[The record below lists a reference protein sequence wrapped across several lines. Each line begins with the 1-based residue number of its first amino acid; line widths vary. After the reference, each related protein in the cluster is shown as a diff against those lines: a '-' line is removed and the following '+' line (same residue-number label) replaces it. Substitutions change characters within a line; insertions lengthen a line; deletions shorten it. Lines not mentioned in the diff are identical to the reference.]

1 MRIEQLK
8 KLHQKKQQNNSD
20 FYTSNGLHVYFKDAP
35 VNDDV
40 DLEKV
45 IAKMEST
52 IPAHLFE
59 EVEMIIVG
67 WFEEFAERQINA
79 FYDAGTIHVS
89 NIQDSNDDIYD
100 DIIHELAH
108 SLESPHGYLI
118 YGDEKIKNEFLRK
131 RLYLHDILW
140 KNGFKAPKTFFQNT
154 EYDIEFDKFLYETV
168 GYDKLAAM
176 AQCLFVSPYAATSL
190 REYFATG
197 FTEFYLDSNHNFLKK
212 IGPELY
218 KKLSLLQ
225 KPEELDTQ

>member
-8 KLHQKKQQNNSD
+8 KLNKKNQKNNSN

-35 VNDDV
+35 VNADLDV
-40 DLEKV
+40 EKV
-45 IAKMEST
+45 IAKIEST
-52 IPAHLFE
+52 IPSHLFG

-79 FYDAGTIHVS
+79 FYDAGAIHVS
-89 NIQDSNDDIYD
+89 NIQDSNEDIYD

-118 YGDEKIKNEFLRK
+118 YADEKIKNEFLRK
-131 RLYLHDILW
+131 RQHLHNILW
-140 KNGFKAPKTFFQNT
+140 KAGFKVPKTFFQNT

-168 GYDKLAAM
+168 GYDKLATM
-176 AQCLFVSPYAATSL
+176 AQGLFVSPYAATSL

-212 IGPELY
+212 VGPELY
-218 KKLSLLQ
+218 KKLVLLQ
-225 KPEELDTQ
+225 KAV

>member
-1 MRIEQLK
+1 MHIEQLK
-8 KLHQKKQQNNSD
+8 KLHQKTQKNNSD
-20 FYTSNGLHVYFKDAP
+20 FYTSNGLHVYFKDAI
-35 VNDDV
+35 VNDDIDV
-40 DLEKV
+40 EKV
-45 IAKMEST
+45 ISKIEST
-52 IPAHLFE
+52 IPPHLFE

-67 WFEEFAERQINA
+67 WFEEFADRQINA

-89 NIQDSNDDIYD
+89 NIQDSNEDIYD
-100 DIIHELAH
+100 DIIHELSH

-118 YGDEKIKNEFLRK
+118 YADEKIKNEFLRK
-131 RLYLHDILW
+131 RQHLHDILW

-176 AQCLFVSPYAATSL
+176 AQGLFVSPYAATSL

-212 IGPELY
+212 VAPELY
-218 KKLSLLQ
+218 KKLALLQ
-225 KPEELDTQ
+225 KPEELY